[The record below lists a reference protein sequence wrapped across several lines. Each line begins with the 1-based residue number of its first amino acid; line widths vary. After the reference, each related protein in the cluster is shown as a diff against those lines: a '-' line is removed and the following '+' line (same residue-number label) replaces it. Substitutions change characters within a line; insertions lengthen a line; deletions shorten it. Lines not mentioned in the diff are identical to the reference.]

1 MAAKD
6 PEEAVRMV
14 AEAINAGRIDDIDD
28 LYEPDAVLVVEP
40 GKTVTGIAAVH
51 EGFAAFM
58 ALKPALNTEHNF
70 IVSAPDLALIS
81 SKWSLSG
88 TDPEGKPV
96 AMNAT
101 SMDVVRRQADGSW
114 KVAIDNPFGA

>member
-6 PEEAVRMV
+6 PEETVRMV
-14 AEAINAGRIDDIDD
+14 AEAINTGRIDDIDD
-28 LYEPDAVLVVEP
+28 LYETDAVLVVEP
-40 GKTVTGIAAVH
+40 GKTVTGIAAVR

-58 ALKPALNTEHNF
+58 ALKPTLTTEHNF
-70 IVSAPDLALIS
+70 MVSTPDLALVS
-81 SKWSLSG
+81 SKWTLSG

-96 AMNAT
+96 AMDAT